1 MLSDLEYIR
10 ESLELNLFFMRIAK
24 EHSIFIEAAFT
35 AKNTELAEEAETF
48 KIVFGNLLKKAIELS
63 DGILS
68 EDVIDSGELV
78 TDLTLQAEKETEFY
92 TGISINS
99 RLTKAEFL
107 FTNEKEPGINPTF
120 LQSVYMLNQQA
131 LASTRALANYKA
143 RLLRDVLS
151 CRLFTNNYPLLLDHI
166 LREAK
171 FYAKNLMRLQ
181 RRNSSNTINDAIE
194 EEIFWNRIMAEHSKF
209 IRGLLDPTEVKL
221 FDTANDFGHRF
232 DMLTVEAEKLED
244 NLDLFAKVTTESLNA
259 TEDIRGFKRQGTQGL
274 INCTIRS
281 IAYPLL
287 GDHVVREAN
296 HYSRILKKYAS
307 MPESK

>member
-107 FTNEKEPGINPTF
+107 FTNEKEPGINPTL